1 MLMKIDKILVEES
14 IQEHILRHGIRRE
27 EFENALLE
35 GKPKV
40 IGRKD
45 NRYKVITHYNRYIT
59 VIFDY
64 EQHNIAIVKT
74 AYPSDDSQI
83 RRYKKK

>member
-1 MLMKIDKILVEES
+1 MKIEKILVEPD

-35 GKPKV
+35 GNPKV
-40 IGRKD
+40 IGRRD
-45 NRYKVITHYNRYIT
+45 NRFKVVTHHNRYIT
-59 VIFDY
+59 VLFDY
-64 EQHNIAIVKT
+64 WQNNIAIVKT
-74 AYPSDDSQI
+74 AYPSDESQI

>member
-1 MLMKIDKILVEES
+1 MKVDEILVEPE
-14 IQEHILRHGIRRE
+14 IQEKILWKHRVGRE
-27 EFENALLE
+27 ELENALLE
-35 GKPKV
+35 GNPKV

-45 NRYKVITHYNRYIT
+45 NRYKVVTHHTRYIT

-64 EQHNIAIVKT
+64 EKHNIAIVKT